1 MMDEIVFPIIVLSL
15 AVILSFLHY
24 FSHKFSSFIKK
35 HHYKGLSLSGG
46 TLIAIIFLILLPEIS
61 MFENIAPIYLMMLL
75 GFSIFYMGEKYL
87 YQHVKNKKDMLDD
100 LKEMHTLG
108 FFIDH
113 FILGFVLVTTLDLEK
128 SFGYLIFFP
137 IFLHTVSSSIALDHI
152 DKRAKTKLKKIVL
165 SSSPLI
171 GAIVAL
177 IFEIRET
184 ILAVS
189 LSLILGML
197 LYIVN
202 RDILPG
208 GKRGHPKMFILGV
221 SIVVAIWVIITI
233 FG

>member
-1 MMDEIVFPIIVLSL
+1 MDEIRYSIIVLSF
-15 AVILSFLHY
+15 AFILSFLHY
-24 FSHKFSSFIKK
+24 FSHKISSFIWK
-35 HHYKGLSLSGG
+35 HHYKGMSLSGG

-61 MFENIAPIYLMMLL
+61 IFNNIAPTYLLMLL
-75 GFSIFYMGEKYL
+75 GFSIFYIGEKYL

-128 SFGYLIFFP
+128 SFGYLIFIP
-137 IFLHTVSSSIALDHI
+137 IFLHTISSSIALDHI
-152 DKRAKTKLKKIVL
+152 DKRAKTKLKKVVL
-165 SSSPLI
+165 SGSPFI
-171 GAIVAL
+171 GVIIAL
-177 IFEIRET
+177 IFEVKET

-221 SIVVAIWVIITI
+221 SIVVAIWALIII
-233 FG
+233 IG